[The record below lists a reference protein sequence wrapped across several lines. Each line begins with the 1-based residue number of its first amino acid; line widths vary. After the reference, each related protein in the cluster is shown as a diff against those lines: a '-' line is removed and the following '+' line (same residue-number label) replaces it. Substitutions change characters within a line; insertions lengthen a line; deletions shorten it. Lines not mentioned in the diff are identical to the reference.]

1 MLKYVH
7 HIPQIH
13 MTIKESEFSVERIDT
28 KVPPVELY
36 RLLAGEFRDSFI
48 LESAVGDQRTVA
60 YSFLGFGAET
70 VLRCEDGY
78 VEGYEGLDD
87 LRSEPIVFLREF
99 LRRNQVRDKRFP
111 FVGGLVGYFSYEFV
125 RCLEPSLR
133 LPVCRQFPEFELG
146 LYREGIIFDHS
157 NFQAYRFTCGAPG
170 ELGELL
176 DSLPPEKAPVRFHP
190 TGTRCGMT
198 QDEFEAG
205 VALIK
210 ERILSGEA
218 FQVVLSRS
226 LACGFEGDPLALYE
240 DLRITNP
247 SPYMFFIDFGKRKVL
262 GSSPE
267 TLVRVRGREV
277 ATFPIAG
284 TRPIG
289 ADIREQ
295 TRLREEMLLDEKE
308 RAEHCMLVDLAR
320 NDIGKVAEFD
330 SVCLPEFMN
339 VQGYS
344 HVQHIVSKVQGI
356 LASDRT
362 APDALAAVF
371 PAGTV
376 SGAPKPRAM
385 EIIAEIERR
394 ARGPYAGGV
403 GYLSLNGNLDSAI
416 TIRSAFSNGDRLFLQ
431 AGAGIVADS
440 DPHREFVETEQKLG
454 ALHASLER
462 CSLACHGG

>member
-1 MLKYVH
+1 MAVN
-7 HIPQIH
+7 
-13 MTIKESEFSVERIDT
+13 EGAFSVERIDT

-36 RLLAGEFRDSFI
+36 RLLAGEFQDSFM

-60 YSFLGFGAET
+60 FSFLGFGAES

-78 VEGYEGLDD
+78 VNGSGGPED
-87 LRSEPIVFLREF
+87 LRGEPIAFLNEF
-99 LRRNQVRDKRFP
+99 LSKNLVRDTRFP
-111 FVGGLVGYFSYEFV
+111 FAGGLVGYFSYEFV
-125 RCLEPSLR
+125 RCLESGLR
-133 LPVCRQFPEFELG
+133 LPRSSQFPDFELG

-157 NFQAYRFTCGAPG
+157 NFQAYRFSNGVAG
-170 ELGELL
+170 ELEEVL
-176 DSLPPEKAPVRFHP
+176 DSLPREDTTARFRP
-190 TGTRCGMT
+190 GTMRCDMT
-198 QDEFEAG
+198 KDEFEAG
-205 VALIK
+205 VADVK
-210 ERILSGEA
+210 ERILSGDV

-226 LACGFEGDPLALYE
+226 LECEFEGDPLALYE
-240 DLRITNP
+240 DLRLTNP

-277 ATFPIAG
+277 TTFPIAG

-289 ADIREQ
+289 ADMREQ

-320 NDIGKVAEFD
+320 NDIGKVAEFG
-330 SVCLPEFMN
+330 SVRVPEFMS

-356 LASDRT
+356 LASDRA

-385 EIIAEIERR
+385 EIIAQIERR

-416 TIRSAFSNGDRLFLQ
+416 TIRSAFSSGDRLFLQ

-454 ALHASLER
+454 AMRASLER
-462 CSLACHGG
+462 CALACHGG